1 MEEVKGK
8 EGKYAELSPAM
19 MFCMI
24 VAGDLNLQSR
34 PVTWGLIR
42 FSMLAIV

>member
-1 MEEVKGK
+1 MKDRD
-8 EGKYAELSPAM
+8 GKYGELSPAM